1 MQLFS
6 MYLFYYLYL
15 KMEKFVVFGRYCED
29 AIIKREPFRE
39 QHLNR
44 LKNLKDCDILV
55 TLGPTKC
62 TKYLFGIFN
71 AKDKNELKNLIKIE
85 QKWLINI
92 KSDYRETKLT
102 PPYNQLDIDSLVS
115 QINQDTSK

>member
-1 MQLFS
+1 MQLFI
-6 MYLFYYLYL
+6 MYLLYYLSL
-15 KMEKFVVFGRYCED
+15 KMGKFVVFGKYCED

-44 LKNLKDCDILV
+44 LKNLKDRDILV

-71 AKDKNELKNLIKIE
+71 ACLL
-85 QKWLINI
+85 
-92 KSDYRETKLT
+92 Y
-102 PPYNQLDIDSLVS
+102 
-115 QINQDTSK
+115 TSPSPRDNTTSRMPSSA

>member
-1 MQLFS
+1 
-6 MYLFYYLYL
+6 
-15 KMEKFVVFGRYCED
+15 MEKFVVFGKYCED

-44 LKNLKDCDILV
+44 LKNLKDRDILV

-71 AKDKNELKNLIKIE
+71 ANDAV
-85 QKWLINI
+85 
-92 KSDYRETKLT
+92 SYTHLT
-102 PPYNQLDIDSLVS
+102 LPTTLNV
-115 QINQDTSK
+115 

>member
-6 MYLFYYLYL
+6 IYLFYYLFL
-15 KMEKFVVFGRYCED
+15 KMEKFVVFGKYCED
-29 AIIKREPFRE
+29 AIKKRTPFRE

-44 LKNLKDCDILV
+44 LENLKDRGILV

-71 AKDKNELKNLIKIE
+71 AINE
-85 QKWLINI
+85 
-92 KSDYRETKLT
+92 
-102 PPYNQLDIDSLVS
+102 NQLRDLIEEDIYWEKGIWIKYDIHPWI
-115 QINQDTSK
+115 QAF